1 MSHIS
6 ERAEMMTYSNDYDR
20 THGGRK
26 TASLQK
32 EKLQP
37 LDSPQFEVDEISEL
51 AQIGTPGTPE
61 SMKYLTQS
69 PIKQDEKMS
78 EVSS

>member
-32 EKLQP
+32 EKL
-37 LDSPQFEVDEISEL
+37 
-51 AQIGTPGTPE
+51 
-61 SMKYLTQS
+61 
-69 PIKQDEKMS
+69 
-78 EVSS
+78 